1 MSKSNDEL
9 RQIVTEALVG
19 MISGVTGLVPPT
31 GPGSIPDFI
40 QAPIDRAVEKISSK
54 LLVSVPE
61 GWSVYRDSTSAI
73 YVGVA
78 SGRLPGVWLYR
89 DGSADERMLWA
100 YFYEMLDGGASVITE
115 QAGGDLAVHPRGV
128 QSTSHPALI
137 ALDKQCR
144 DDVARALGL
153 RPTDERDFA
162 WSYLLARVKE
172 VVADA
177 AKSASAIAEAK
188 AWCDEN
194 GGTPA
199 EFLSH
204 QLLVKRCEVLGRPLT
219 WREAIELTALT
230 TSMPDDERD
239 KLLALDDEPGGDA

>member
-1 MSKSNDEL
+1 MDNQDYKASFD
-9 RQIVTEALVG
+9 
-19 MISGVTGLVPPT
+19 
-31 GPGSIPDFI
+31 
-40 QAPIDRAVEKISSK
+40 
-54 LLVSVPE
+54 
-61 GWSVYRDSTSAI
+61 AI
-73 YVGVA
+73 KY
-78 SGRLPGVWLYR
+78 
-89 DGSADERMLWA
+89 
-100 YFYEMLDGGASVITE
+100 
-115 QAGGDLAVHPRGV
+115 DLASIVAMLGFETYPGIDPVLRRLSELLLSQELAVDARGV
-128 QSTSHPALI
+128 QASSHPALI

-153 RPTDERDFA
+153 TPSADRGFA
-162 WSYLLARVKE
+162 WSLLLNRVKE
-172 VVADA
+172 VVADD

-239 KLLALDDEPGGDA
+239 KLLALDDEQFPPCDFCGLIPDYHPWHGSGCLNGEENPHIHACNSCRHKLPGTRGGDA

>member
-1 MSKSNDEL
+1 MDNQDYKASFD
-9 RQIVTEALVG
+9 
-19 MISGVTGLVPPT
+19 
-31 GPGSIPDFI
+31 
-40 QAPIDRAVEKISSK
+40 
-54 LLVSVPE
+54 
-61 GWSVYRDSTSAI
+61 AI
-73 YVGVA
+73 KY
-78 SGRLPGVWLYR
+78 
-89 DGSADERMLWA
+89 
-100 YFYEMLDGGASVITE
+100 
-115 QAGGDLAVHPRGV
+115 DLASIVAMLGFETYPGIDPVLRRLSELLLSQELAVDARGV
-128 QSTSHPALI
+128 QASSHPALI

-153 RPTDERDFA
+153 TPSADRGFA
-162 WSYLLARVKE
+162 WSLLLDRVKGL
-172 VVADA
+172 VADA

-230 TSMPDDERD
+230 TSMPDEERD

>member
-1 MSKSNDEL
+1 MSTSNDEL
-9 RQIVTEALVG
+9 RQIVTDALVA
-19 MISGVTGLVPPT
+19 MISGVTGLVPPS
-31 GPGSIPDFI
+31 GPGSIPDFV
-40 QAPIDRAVEKISSK
+40 QAPIDRAVEKISA
-54 LLVSVPE
+54 
-61 GWSVYRDSTSAI
+61 G
-73 YVGVA
+73 
-78 SGRLPGVWLYR
+78 LPV
-89 DGSADERMLWA
+89 
-100 YFYEMLDGGASVITE
+100 
-115 QAGGDLAVHPRGV
+115 GGDLIVHPKGV
-128 QSTSHPALI
+128 QNSSHPALI

-153 RPTDERDFA
+153 TPSADRGFA
-162 WSYLLARVKE
+162 WSLLLNRVKG

-177 AKSASAIAEAK
+177 ARSASAIAEAK

-239 KLLALDDEPGGDA
+239 KLLALDDEPGGEA